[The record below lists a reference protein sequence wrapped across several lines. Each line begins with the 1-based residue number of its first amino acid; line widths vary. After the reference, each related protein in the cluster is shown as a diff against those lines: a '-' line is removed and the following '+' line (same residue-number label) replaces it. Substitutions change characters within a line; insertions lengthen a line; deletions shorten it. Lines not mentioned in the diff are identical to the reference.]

1 MMRMIKV
8 MSVIGAAGIAITLA
22 NTTAFAHGPEH
33 ATTTPVSP
41 IASAQANGETVKP
54 VFERAIPHIPGKSL
68 IALEVTYTPGGKSP
82 SHYHPNSAFIYAHVV
97 SGAIRSQVGE
107 EPAKVYQTGEGW
119 YENPGSHH
127 RVSENASDSEPA
139 KLLAVFV
146 VDPRDSLVIPDQK

>member
-1 MMRMIKV
+1 MRLIKYL
-8 MSVIGAAGIAITLA
+8 SLAGAAGIAITLA
-22 NTTAFAHGPEH
+22 GTTVSAHGPEH
-33 ATTTPVSP
+33 ATTTP
-41 IASAQANGETVKP
+41 ASQTAAAQANGETVKT

-107 EPAKVYQTGEGW
+107 EPPKVYRAGEGW
-119 YENPGSHH
+119 YEDPGSHH

-139 KLLAVFV
+139 TLLAVFV
-146 VDPRDSLVIPDQK
+146 VDPRDPLLVADQK

>member
-1 MMRMIKV
+1 MMRMIKL
-8 MSVIGAAGIAITLA
+8 MNVIGLAGVA
-22 NTTAFAHGPEH
+22 TAFASTSVYAHGPEH
-33 ATTTPVSP
+33 AMATPVSQETGTTA
-41 IASAQANGETVKP
+41 IGETVKT

-107 EPAKVYQTGEGW
+107 EPAKVYRAGEGW

-146 VDPRDSLVIPDQK
+146 VDPRDPLVVADQK